1 MVKLGLIQTVSQ
13 STNQKGIAQ
22 AVKILKKLGRNNT
35 DIVCLPEQWL
45 KNNEIGDFD
54 LEFLDFKKIAKEF
67 SMTIIPGA
75 FYEITKKKTSI
86 ISPVI
91 GPNGEFIGRQEKIHP
106 FDYEKDN
113 VKPGNEAK
121 IFNTACK
128 FGIVICYDMVFP
140 NVAHTFVKKGA
151 QVLFSPSRIV
161 KRGIQP
167 WQMYVQVR
175 ALENRIP
182 IIAAN
187 VESQRFGGS
196 SLIVDLSENN
206 KVVTTKVFKLNGESG
221 TSKEFNLDKY
231 EKSRKSRFLD
241 SNKFQ

>member
-1 MVKLGLIQTVSQ
+1 MVKLGLIQIASQ

-22 AVKILKKLGRNNT
+22 AVKILKKLGRTNT

-45 KNNEIGDFD
+45 KNNEISDFD

-75 FYEITKKKTSI
+75 FYEITKEKTSI

-106 FDYEKDN
+106 FDYERDN

-187 VESQRFGGS
+187 VESQRFGGN

-221 TSKEFNLDKY
+221 TSKEFNLDRY
-231 EKSRKSRFLD
+231 EKSRKSRFSD

>member
-1 MVKLGLIQTVSQ
+1 MVKLGLIQTTSQ

-22 AVKILKKLGRNNT
+22 AVKILKKLGNNNT

-45 KNNEIGDFD
+45 KNNEISDFD

-187 VESQRFGGS
+187 VENQRFGGN

-206 KVVTTKVFKLNGESG
+206 KVVKTKVFKLNGESG
-221 TSKEFNLDKY
+221 LSKEFNLDKY
-231 EKSRKSRFLD
+231 EKNRKDRFSD